1 MGFRLHHLNS
11 TAAATFT
18 TTIGMFNPNHRDFM
32 GLGDGLKRG
41 AGNFAARL
49 MPQVLWPFDKMY
61 RPRSHR
67 HWTLSS
73 TRLTI
78 RSTG

>member
-1 MGFRLHHLNS
+1 MGFRLHHLNF

-18 TTIGMFNPNHRDFM
+18 TTIDISSLSPCAFM
-32 GLGDGLKRG
+32 GLGDGLKPG
-41 AGNFAARL
+41 VENFVARL
-49 MPQVLWPFDKMY
+49 MPQVLWPFGKMF
-61 RPRSHR
+61 RPRSNR

>member
-1 MGFRLHHLNS
+1 
-11 TAAATFT
+11 
-18 TTIGMFNPNHRDFM
+18 M

-49 MPQVLWPFDKMY
+49 MPQVLWLFGKMY
-61 RPRSHR
+61 RSRSHR